1 MASINKN
8 FVIKNGLEVDSKT
21 LYVDANTNRVGI
33 GSTIPTRDL
42 DVVGDVAV
50 QGTIT
55 TPSIVVGVATA
66 GTVGVSTLTATSIT
80 GTAAT
85 ITSVTCQSF
94 TVVGS
99 SAIGNGAED
108 EIALNGEITTNIIP
122 DVDSILD
129 FGYFNRRWRDIHLG
143 RNINASTLV
152 GFGLSVGVGTA
163 RSYVAKEL
171 VISGFSTFTSGPVV
185 VGSGTSTGTV
195 LQPLQVTGGAYV
207 SGSVGLGTTN
217 PTSKLHVIGDTLITG
232 VSTATAFN
240 GNINAGVG
248 TITSVTGTTATY
260 TNGDFAVLDGDVFFS
275 NTGII
280 TSLTGA
286 KAKYTTLDGD
296 VFFSNTG
303 IVTSL
308 TGTKAKY
315 TTVDGN
321 TLFSNTG
328 IVTTISGTTATYTNG
343 DFAVL
348 DGNSLFS
355 NTGIVTSLTGTKAK
369 YTTLDGDVF
378 FSNTGI
384 VTSLTGTKAKY
395 TTVDGDTFFSNTG
408 IVTSLTGTTATYT
421 NGDFAVLDGNSLF
434 SNTGIVTTISGTTAT
449 YTNGDFAVL
458 DGNTLFSNTGIVTS
472 LTGTTAKYTTLD
484 GDVFFSNTG
493 IVTTISGTTATYTN
507 GDFAVLDGN
516 TLFSNTGIV
525 TSLTGTKAT
534 YTNGDFAV
542 LDGNALFSNT
552 GIITS
557 LTGAKAKYTT
567 LDGDTFFSNT
577 GIVTTISG
585 TKAKYTTLDGDT
597 FFSNTG
603 IVTTIS
609 GTTAT
614 YTNGDFAV
622 LDGNSLFSNTGIV
635 TSLTGTN
642 LNFSGLS
649 TVSLLTGTTAN
660 FIGVGTFGSL
670 SIGATSV
677 ISSDRQLQ
685 NIASLDSTTL
695 SVIAAGVA
703 ASPNNFVNLTVIGIS
718 TFINGPILVGSVT
731 PTGTASQSLQV
742 TGGAYV
748 SGNTGIGITNPTS
761 KLHVIGNTLV
771 SGVSTAT
778 TFNGNINAGVG
789 TITSVTGTTATYT
802 NGDFAVL
809 DGDVFFSNTGI
820 VTTISGTTATYT
832 NGDFA
837 VLDGNSLF
845 SNTGIVT
852 TISGTTAKY
861 TTLDGNT
868 LFSNTGIVTSLTG
881 TKAKYTTLD
890 GDVFFSNTGIVTTI
904 SGTTATYTTL
914 ELGNATDTTISR
926 VSAGRIAVEGVNVVT
941 TSSTDTLTN
950 KTLTSPTL
958 TTPVLGAATATSI
971 VVGSG
976 VTINASGI
984 NAGVGIIT
992 ATKFSTGAD
1001 GAAINIEATRIT
1013 GPTELIID
1021 PQNIADNTGRVR
1033 IKGDLFVDG
1042 SQFVVNSG
1050 TIELADFVVGIA
1062 TTVTSNAVLDGAG
1075 IAIGN
1080 SSITSKTLT
1089 YSFGSSALKSSENFD
1104 LLTGKTYKINGTDV
1118 LSSTTLGSA
1127 VLNSSLT
1134 SVGTLTAL
1142 TVSGTLNASTT
1153 LQIGGVSVTST
1164 AAELNL
1170 VDGSVAGT
1178 IVNSKAVI
1186 YGAAGQVGVAAGS
1199 AANPGVFFSGD
1210 TNTGIY
1216 SPGADQLAVAT
1227 NGTGRLFVGSTG
1239 AIGVNEANPTALLHI
1254 AGTTTA
1260 GGIKI
1265 VDSSSSFAAPGIEVI
1280 GKRSDGNGSSAFA
1293 GKLLLSKNRTDAAI
1307 SSNSVL
1313 GSVAFGGNHTDGTEA
1328 NILYS
1333 ASIAGI
1339 SDGAFNS
1346 ATDMPTALVF
1356 NTGATGRAPDTANV
1370 TTGTERLRITSA
1382 GLMGLGTN
1390 APTAQLHVVNVGAND
1405 SFIVEDSGSDTTPF
1419 RIGAGGEVFTGS
1431 KLVVGA
1437 QETYNDGAGAV
1448 GIVQINGAGLNN
1460 SRTFSHIHWGGNPR
1474 FRHCATPSTTLGTHT
1489 ISVLGGGIGA
1499 HEFYAS
1505 DGVSFIPSASIQS
1518 TVDATPSVGV
1528 VPGNLT
1534 FSTAPAGT
1542 LTERLRITSAGL
1554 VGIGTNAPSTAL
1566 QVVGTVTATTFAG
1579 ALTGTASNVTTNANL
1594 TGDVTSVGN
1603 ATAIAT
1609 GVIVNADINASAAIA
1624 LSKLATGALPT
1635 AITIAS
1641 GNIVNGTIIDNDISA
1656 SAAIG
1661 LSKLADG
1668 ALPTSITIA
1677 SGNIVNSTIV
1687 NNDISASAAIGLAK
1701 LATGALPSGITVAS
1715 ANIVNSTIVNDDI
1728 SASAAIADTKLATIS
1743 TAGKV
1748 SGTAITSGNIATS
1761 GSMEIVNTSP
1771 AFRLTESDGTSTHSQ
1786 TLFFRN
1792 ADQFSIQT
1800 RDSTGTLVSSD
1811 YLIPADA
1818 SGATD
1823 HIWRI
1828 ANTEK
1833 ARLNSGGLTVV
1844 DDLTISDKIIHA
1856 GDTDTAIR
1864 FPAADTVTV
1873 ETDGVTR
1880 VRVHSDGNLSI
1891 GSATNTGDKLYVNGT
1906 IRTSGQ
1912 IQTLQG
1918 DTDTAPGYTWQ
1929 GDEDTG
1935 MFRTG
1940 ANSLGFSAGGQEI
1953 ARFNL
1958 DGTANRRQLY
1968 FEAGAEIWANG
1979 SLFLEAVA
1987 NVRSVTI
1994 RDSTTASA
2002 GNVFINTSAGSLL
2015 RSTSSVKYKTEVE
2028 DAELSYSETIIYGSR
2043 PVWYRSLSENDPS
2056 EYSYWGFIAEEVA
2069 EIDPRMVHWGDDGPE
2084 GVQYDRYVVHLVSVI
2099 QKQQQRL
2106 DALEARLT
2114 AAGI

>member
-1 MASINKN
+1 M
-8 FVIKNGLEVDSKT
+8 
-21 LYVDANTNRVGI
+21 
-33 GSTIPTRDL
+33 
-42 DVVGDVAV
+42 
-50 QGTIT
+50 
-55 TPSIVVGVATA
+55 
-66 GTVGVSTLTATSIT
+66 
-80 GTAAT
+80 
-85 ITSVTCQSF
+85 
-94 TVVGS
+94 
-99 SAIGNGAED
+99 
-108 EIALNGEITTNIIP
+108 EIH
-122 DVDSILD
+122 
-129 FGYFNRRWRDIHLG
+129 F
-143 RNINASTLV
+143 
-152 GFGLSVGVGTA
+152 
-163 RSYVAKEL
+163 
-171 VISGFSTFTSGPVV
+171 
-185 VGSGTSTGTV
+185 
-195 LQPLQVTGGAYV
+195 
-207 SGSVGLGTTN
+207 
-217 PTSKLHVIGDTLITG
+217 
-232 VSTATAFN
+232 
-240 GNINAGVG
+240 
-248 TITSVTGTTATY
+248 
-260 TNGDFAVLDGDVFFS
+260 
-275 NTGII
+275 
-280 TSLTGA
+280 
-286 KAKYTTLDGD
+286 
-296 VFFSNTG
+296 
-303 IVTSL
+303 
-308 TGTKAKY
+308 
-315 TTVDGN
+315 
-321 TLFSNTG
+321 
-328 IVTTISGTTATYTNG
+328 
-343 DFAVL
+343 
-348 DGNSLFS
+348 FS

-525 TSLTGTKAT
+525 TSLTGTKAKYTTVDGDTFFSNTGIVTTISGTTATYTNGDFAVLDGNTLFSNTGIITSLTGTTAT

-881 TKAKYTTLD
+881 AKAKYTTLD

-1127 VLNSSLT
+1127 VVNSSLT